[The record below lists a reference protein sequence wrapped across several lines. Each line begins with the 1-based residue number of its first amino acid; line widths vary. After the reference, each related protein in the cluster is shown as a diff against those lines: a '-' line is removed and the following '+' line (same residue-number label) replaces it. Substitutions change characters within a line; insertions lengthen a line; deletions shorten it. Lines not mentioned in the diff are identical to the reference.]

1 MEQMIPEEGEKAGLE
16 RVFRA
21 QLALAG
27 LSGLILIG
35 FGRDATAGTEQ
46 GQQATDWVEKVGSE
60 QGQPKLCAEG
70 VLDML
75 RHFMRQCGHVPQPE

>member
-35 FGRDATAGTEQ
+35 FGRDATAGR
-46 GQQATDWVEKVGSE
+46 TDDG
-60 QGQPKLCAEG
+60 A
-70 VLDML
+70 
-75 RHFMRQCGHVPQPE
+75 R